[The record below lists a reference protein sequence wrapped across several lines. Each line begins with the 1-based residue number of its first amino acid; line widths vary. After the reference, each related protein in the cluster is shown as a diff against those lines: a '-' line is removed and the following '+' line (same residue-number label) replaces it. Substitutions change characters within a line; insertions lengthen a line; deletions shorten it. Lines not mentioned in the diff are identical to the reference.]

1 MPWLSVGSRTMKK
14 ASIILV
20 FALLVSTIAH
30 AQLRVIG
37 RGNAVGIETSGFPPP
52 MQEAYGLMAQKCSRC
67 HTIERVIVAVQSGVC
82 PLSKT
87 RFTKKTS
94 ESIVVR
100 MYLKPE
106 SNMTKQEAKTILDL
120 LNFLIDENTAVAGQ

>member
-1 MPWLSVGSRTMKK
+1 MKK
-14 ASIILV
+14 TCVMLV

-37 RGNAVGIETSGFPPP
+37 GGNAVGIETSGFSPQ
-52 MQEAYGLMAQKCSRC
+52 MREAYDLMAQKCSRC

-87 RFTKKTS
+87 RFNKKTS

-106 SNMTKQEAKTILDL
+106 SNMTKLEAKTILDF
-120 LNFLIDENTAVAGQ
+120 LNFLIDQNSAVAEQ

>member
-1 MPWLSVGSRTMKK
+1 MKK
-14 ASIILV
+14 TCVMLV

-37 RGNAVGIETSGFPPP
+37 GGNAVGIETSGFSPQ
-52 MQEAYGLMAQKCSRC
+52 MREAYDLMVQKCSRC

-87 RFTKKTS
+87 RFNKKTS

-100 MYLKPE
+100 MYLKPDRK
-106 SNMTKQEAKTILDL
+106 STR
-120 LNFLIDENTAVAGQ
+120 LNSSHPSISYA